1 VYTAGGSAAGG
12 ERATGSSVEGTLGAR
27 ALARLVTGG
36 WVATYSNA
44 GFGTN
49 VFQEAFNGTGSSIV
63 SGAMVNSFTENN
75 QYASHVAGLEGG
87 GWVVTWESNL
97 QDGNGW
103 GIYQQRY
110 NQNGQGVGGE
120 VLVNSST
127 AGNQQR
133 SQVVG
138 LEGGGWVVAFSSG
151 DALGPALIQQA
162 YSSSGEPLGT
172 QVQVNAGVVGGI
184 NFHQLAA
191 LDGGGWVIAWQAGS
205 ASAGNIN
212 VYQQVFDASGSPR
225 GARSVISDNT
235 AGPQFHPRVA
245 AIENGW
251 VAVWQSTGQDGSGH
265 GVFMKVFQL
274 D

>member
-1 VYTAGGSAAGG
+1 MGG
-12 ERATGSSVEGTLGAR
+12 ERPTGGSVEGTLGAR
-27 ALARLVTGG
+27 SLSRLTSGG
-36 WVATYSNA
+36 WAATYSNA
-44 GFGTN
+44 GLGTD

-63 SGAMVNSFTENN
+63 SGARVNAHTENS
-75 QYASHVAGLEGG
+75 QYASQVAALEGG

-97 QDGNGW
+97 QDGSGW

-110 NQNGQGVGGE
+110 NQNGQRVGGE
-120 VLVNSST
+120 TRVNSTT

-151 DALGPALIQQA
+151 ESLNPALIQQA
-162 YSSSGEPLGT
+162 YSSSGAPLGT
-172 QVQVNAGVVGGI
+172 QVQVNAGVVSGI

-205 ASAGNIN
+205 ATAGNIS
-212 VYQQVFDASGSPR
+212 VYQQVFDAGGSSRGPR
-225 GARSVISDNT
+225 SIISDYT
-235 AGPQFHPRVA
+235 SGPQFHPRVT